1 MKKNLTIIVA
11 ALLVAAMAIPASAS
25 KLTLGGEYNA
35 GWTYDAG
42 EWNPTNLG
50 DASSLDLELT
60 FTEGESIVAYLPLT
74 IEPFVGSPEVALGN
88 WYFSYGATP
97 FSFWVSNNNS
107 YNDKK
112 FAALGDPLGIGAKL
126 GGGVVL
132 NAQGKALGA
141 DVNLYAAG
149 LTDGN
154 EAYMGRVTY
163 GLPAE
168 FKLGLVGA
176 YTVVD
181 EDKNDLTFGADVAG
195 KIPGIDATL
204 SIAGA
209 GYWAKEGAWEF
220 EGPED
225 NYAYQIKLSDIAIG
239 QLEDAWMQYTAV
251 GGGFTSRYADM
262 KAGKLLN
269 DYKGAAAA
277 EAGVTVGIPVGI
289 PVKLTL
295 GDTLWMSYSADPKWN
310 ETTAK
315 VVVEPLADMAATVS
329 GAYKADLDDDVDTAY
344 DGYKVHADVSYDVM
358 NVKLNP
364 YVDYLANSYGMASDY
379 EVDKVTVVGIDIDG
393 KPVEGLKVGANASY
407 MIEKPVTDLFGY
419 GIYTTDLNPG
429 FVKTANSQVAAV
441 AEYKKEAVQE
451 ATTDFYGYA
460 GTTLKITDAFDA
472 TLGVLSK
479 DTKGKAVASAALT
492 YNASDSIST
501 GLTYTFRQEGVAR
514 GEGAWAPFDDGG
526 RNYLKA
532 SVTGTVGESTISI
545 AYGVDGL
552 KRADTSGFHAG
563 KPWAYLR
570 NHPGAA
576 MNWQLLTLSVN
587 VPF

>member
-1 MKKNLTIIVA
+1 
-11 ALLVAAMAIPASAS
+11 MAIPASAS

-35 GWTYDAG
+35 GWTYNAG
-42 EWNPTNLG
+42 IWDPTNLK
-50 DASSLDLELT
+50 DASKLELKLN
-60 FTEGESIVAYLPLT
+60 FEEGESVVAYLPLT
-74 IEPFVGSPEVALGN
+74 IKPFGGTPEVTTGN
-88 WYFSYGATP
+88 WYFSYATAP
-97 FSFWVSNNNS
+97 FEFWVSNNN
-107 YNDKK
+107 YWNPKK
-112 FAALGDPLGIGAKL
+112 FRGLGDPLGIGAIL
-126 GGGVVL
+126 GEGVVL
-132 NAQGKALGA
+132 NAKGSILGA
-141 DVNLYAAG
+141 DIDIYAAG
-149 LTDGN
+149 LNNGK
-154 EAYMGRVTY
+154 EAYLGRATY
-163 GLPAE
+163 GLPAD
-168 FKLGLVGA
+168 FTLGLVGA

-479 DTKGKAVASAALT
+479 DTEGKAVASAALT

-514 GEGAWAPFDDGG
+514 DEGAWAPFDDGG

>member
-1 MKKNLTIIVA
+1 
-11 ALLVAAMAIPASAS
+11 MAIPASAS

-35 GWTYDAG
+35 GWTYNAG
-42 EWNPTNLG
+42 IWDPTNLK
-50 DASSLDLELT
+50 DASKLELKLN
-60 FTEGESIVAYLPLT
+60 FEEGESVVAYLPLT
-74 IEPFVGSPEVALGN
+74 IKPFGGTPEVTTGN
-88 WYFSYGATP
+88 WYFSYATAP
-97 FSFWVSNNNS
+97 FEFWVSNNN
-107 YNDKK
+107 YWNPKK
-112 FAALGDPLGIGAKL
+112 FRGLGDPLGIGAIL
-126 GGGVVL
+126 GEGVVL
-132 NAQGKALGA
+132 NAKGSILGA
-141 DVNLYAAG
+141 DIDIYAAG
-149 LTDGN
+149 LNNGK
-154 EAYMGRVTY
+154 EAYLGRATY
-163 GLPAE
+163 GLPAD
-168 FKLGLVGA
+168 FTLGLVGA

-181 EDKNDLTFGADVAG
+181 DGKNDLTFGADVAG

-209 GYWAKEGAWEF
+209 GYWTKEGAWEF

-251 GGGFTSRYADM
+251 GGGFTSRYANM
-262 KAGKLLN
+262 KAGKLLY

-277 EAGVTVGIPVGI
+277 EAGVTVGIPLGI

-315 VVVEPLADMAATVS
+315 VVVEPLADMAVTVS

-358 NVKLNP
+358 NVNLNP
-364 YVDYLANSYGMASDY
+364 YVDYLANSYGKASDY
-379 EVDKVTVVGIDIDG
+379 GVDKVTVVGVDIDG

-407 MIEKPVTDLFGY
+407 MIEEPVTDLFGY

-441 AEYKKEAVQE
+441 AAYEKEAEEE

-472 TLGVLSK
+472 KLGVLSK

-492 YNASDSIST
+492 YKASDSIST

-514 GEGAWAPFDDGG
+514 DEGAWAPFDDGG